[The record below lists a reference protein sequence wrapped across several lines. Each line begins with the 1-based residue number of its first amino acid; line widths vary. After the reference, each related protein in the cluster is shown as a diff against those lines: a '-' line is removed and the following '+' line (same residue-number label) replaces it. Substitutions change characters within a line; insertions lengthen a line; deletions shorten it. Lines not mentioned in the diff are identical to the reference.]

1 MLSKFT
7 IRRCAIHLSGSLLG
21 ALITASLSGQAAIA
35 HGVDLVVEPAQS
47 LQVKA
52 AYDSGEPM
60 TDAAVVIYAP
70 DNPEE
75 PWATGTTDEQGY
87 FTFVPDR
94 ALAGNW
100 DIQVRQAGHGDIVS
114 VPVSADS
121 DRLGEPVTAAQL
133 TSPLQKGLM
142 IGSVFWGCLGTALFF
157 STRTR
162 HSNPET

>member
-1 MLSKFT
+1 M
-7 IRRCAIHLSGSLLG
+7 IRRCATGLLGSLLG
-21 ALITASLSGQAAIA
+21 TLVTAALSPQAAIA
-35 HGVDLVVEPAQS
+35 HGVDLVVEPAPS

-60 TDAAVVIYAP
+60 ANAAVVIYAP

-87 FTFVPDR
+87 FTFVPD
-94 ALAGNW
+94 ADLAGNW

-121 DRLGEPVTAAQL
+121 DRLGGPVTAARLQ
-133 TSPLQKGLM
+133 SPLQKGLM

-157 STRTR
+157 SARTR
-162 HSNPET
+162 PSNSES